1 MGRHARRRS
10 PRRAVLGSLT
20 LLGAAS
26 AAGGAVG
33 LGLQLA
39 HAGPFAADGAG
50 LSDTARAAAT
60 APDIQ
65 SAGTRPGDPGPNV
78 AHPQGAVV
86 AQPSIATPESGARPT
101 TVSIPALQV
110 RSSLETLGL
119 ASGGTLN
126 SPTDPQQAGW
136 FEGGA
141 LPGQPGPAV
150 LVGHVDSLDGPAVFA
165 DLSLLRQGDT
175 ITVSL
180 SDGSYV
186 RFQVTSVRRYA
197 KDAFPTEDVYGARP
211 DPQLR
216 LITCGGTFD
225 GDRYPDNVVVFA
237 RLQPAGA
244 RAR

>member
-1 MGRHARRRS
+1 MGRHAKRRS

-39 HAGPFAADGAG
+39 HAGPFAAEGAG
-50 LSDTARAAAT
+50 LSDTAAAT
-60 APDIQ
+60 APDTQ
-65 SAGTRPGDPGPNV
+65 SAGTRDPGPNV

-86 AQPSIATPESGARPT
+86 AQPSIATPQSGVRPT
-101 TVSIPALQV
+101 SVSIPALQV

-119 ASGGTLN
+119 ASSGTLN
-126 SPTDPQQAGW
+126 SPTDPQRAGW
-136 FEGGA
+136 FDGGA

-150 LVGHVDSLDGPAVFA
+150 LVGHVDSLEGPAVFA

-180 SDGSYV
+180 SDRGYV

-197 KDAFPTEDVYGARP
+197 KDAFPTEAVYGARP

-237 RLQPAGA
+237 RLQPADALA
-244 RAR
+244 R